1 MKQKNPLVLRAVGA
15 GLACAL
21 LAGCGGEKLA
31 PSSTAAVSVSQ
42 AASASEVAA
51 EEQHTG
57 PLTTDTAAQ
66 GALTL
71 TENSYPLTSFDHFGA
86 FVNGYAFVVLGD
98 EVGYLSEASGEV
110 TGVYTIPEDDIF
122 TIDLNDLPARYDPNA
137 EFPGTRRAEFAW
149 IAEHFAC
156 SESGVVPY
164 YEDGLWG
171 YCDLEGNV
179 LVQPIYNQVSPFG
192 KVAMGRRYEEM
203 APAASAANSTGLNQ
217 SNTAGNT
224 RQTVYDIIGADGSV
238 LASTPN
244 GWVDPD
250 LGYYMVD
257 NEVFG
262 KDSATLYNADGTVVL
277 ADVPFGVGNS
287 PSPSCSC
294 WQDGVILDG
303 VAYDRTGAVIGDGS
317 GKEVQGIGFG
327 GLLLFHDDAGYGV
340 LYPDG
345 TEAVPAS
352 LSGING
358 MAEDGSAFARQKD
371 TGAIRRY
378 DAQLNEL
385 PAGPLARAGVGESYA
400 DEEQNAI
407 VTPVTLYDQ
416 DGREITTLKS
426 TMTGTPAYTLTTV
439 LEEGDWL
446 YFFPD
451 NATAQAYQLTLAQ

>member
-1 MKQKNPLVLRAVGA
+1 MRSKNFFAQRIIGA
-15 GLACAL
+15 ALACAL
-21 LAGCGGEKLA
+21 LAGCGGEALT
-31 PSSTAAVSVSQ
+31 PSGTSVASLSEPTPAGEAV
-42 AASASEVAA
+42 A
-51 EEQHTG
+51 EDRRTG
-57 PLTTDTAAQ
+57 PLTTDTTAQ

-71 TENSYPLTSFDHFGA
+71 TDNSYPLTYFDHFGGY
-86 FVNGYAFVVLGD
+86 VNGYAFVMLG
-98 EVGYLSEASGEV
+98 EEAAYLSEESGEV
-110 TGVYTIPEDDIF
+110 IGVYTIPEDDLF
-122 TIDLNDLPARYDPNA
+122 TIDLNDLPARYEPGT

-149 IAEHFAC
+149 LTEHFAC
-156 SESGVVPY
+156 SENGIVPY
-164 YEDGLWG
+164 YENGLWG

-179 LVQPIYNQVSPFG
+179 LVQPIYAQVSPFG
-192 KVAMGRRYEEM
+192 KVAMGRRYEEVE
-203 APAASAANSTGLNQ
+203 PASSVPDSGGLNQ

-224 RQTVYDIIGADGSV
+224 RRAVYDIIGADGSV

-244 GWVDPD
+244 GWVDPA

-262 KDSATLYNADGTVVL
+262 KDSATLYNADGSVVL

-303 VAYDRTGAVIGDGS
+303 VAYDRTGTVIGDGS
-317 GKEVQGIGFG
+317 GKELVGIGFG
-327 GLLLFHDDAGYGV
+327 GLLIFNDEAGYGV

-352 LSGING
+352 LSGITG
-358 MAEDGSAFARQKD
+358 MAEDGSAFARQKG
-371 TGAIRRY
+371 TNVIRRY

-385 PAGPLARAGVGESYA
+385 SAQPLARAGVGESYA

-407 VTPVTLYDQ
+407 ITPVILRDQ
-416 DGREITTLKS
+416 DGMEITTLES
-426 TMTGTPAYTLTTV
+426 TMTGSPAYTLTTV
-439 LEEGDWL
+439 LEEGDWF

-451 NATAQAYQLTLAQ
+451 DATALAYQLTLAE

>member
-1 MKQKNPLVLRAVGA
+1 MKQKSIFALRVVGA

-21 LAGCGGEKLA
+21 LAGCGGETLT
-31 PSSTAAVSVSQ
+31 PSDTPAASVSQ
-42 AASASEVAA
+42 AVTSGEAVA
-51 EEQHTG
+51 EDRHTG
-57 PLTTDTAAQ
+57 PLTTDGTAQ
-66 GALTL
+66 GTLTL
-71 TENSYPLTSFDHFGA
+71 TDNSYPLTYFDHFGG
-86 FVNGYAFVVLGD
+86 FVNGYAFVMLGE
-98 EVGYLSEASGEV
+98 EVGYLSEESGEV
-110 TGVYTIPEDDIF
+110 VGVYIIPEDDLF
-122 TIDLNDLPARYDPNA
+122 TIDLNDLPARYDPSS

-149 IAEHFAC
+149 ITEHFAC
-156 SESGVVPY
+156 SENGVVPY
-164 YEDGLWG
+164 YENGLWG

-179 LVQPIYNQVSPFG
+179 LVQPVYNQVSPFG
-192 KVAMGRRYEEM
+192 KVAMGRRYEETE
-203 APAASAANSTGLNQ
+203 PAAAVSNSTGLNQ

-224 RQTVYDIIGADGSV
+224 RRAVYDIIGADGTV
-238 LASTPN
+238 LATTPN
-244 GWVDPD
+244 GWVDPA

-262 KDSATLYNADGTVVL
+262 KDSATLYNADGSVVL

-317 GKEVQGIGFG
+317 GKELAGIGFG
-327 GLLLFHDDAGYGV
+327 GLLIFNDEAGYGV

-352 LSGING
+352 LSGITG
-358 MAEDGSAFARQKD
+358 MAEDGSAYARQKE
-371 TGAIRRY
+371 TNVIRRY

-385 PAGPLARAGVGESYA
+385 PAQPLARAGVGESYA

-407 VTPVTLYDQ
+407 ITPVILRDQ
-416 DGREITTLKS
+416 DGMEITTLES
-426 TMTGTPAYTLTTV
+426 TMTGTPAYTLSTV

-451 NATAQAYQLTLAQ
+451 NDTALAYQLTLGE

>member
-1 MKQKNPLVLRAVGA
+1 MKQKHTFALRAIGA

-21 LAGCGGEKLA
+21 LAGCGGKQLA
-31 PSSTAAVSVSQ
+31 ASSTSVASVSQ
-42 AASASEVAA
+42 AASASEATSA
-51 EEQHTG
+51 DRHTG
-57 PLTTDTAAQ
+57 SLAVNTAAQ
-66 GALTL
+66 GTLTL
-71 TENSYPLTSFDHFGA
+71 TDKPSSLNSFDHFGG
-86 FVNGYAFVVLGD
+86 FVNGYAFVVSGD
-98 EVGYLSEASGEV
+98 EAGYLSEESGEV
-110 TGVYTIPEDDIF
+110 VGGYTIPEDDIF
-122 TIDLNDLPARYDPNA
+122 TIDLNDLPTRYDPSS

-149 IAEHFAC
+149 LTEHFSC
-156 SESGVVPY
+156 SENGIVPY
-164 YEDGLWG
+164 YENGLWG
-171 YCDLEGNV
+171 YSDLEGNV
-179 LVQPIYNQVSPFG
+179 LVQSIYNQVSPFG

-203 APAASAANSTGLNQ
+203 APTSGVSNSTGLNQ
-217 SNTAGNT
+217 SNTASNT
-224 RQTVYDIIGADGSV
+224 RQVIYDIIGADGSV

-262 KDSATLYNADGTVVL
+262 KDSATLYNADGSVVL
-277 ADVPFGVGNS
+277 ADVPFGVSNS

-327 GLLLFHDDAGYGV
+327 GLLIFHDDAGYGV

-352 LSGING
+352 LSNITG
-358 MAEDGSAFARQKD
+358 MAEDGSAFVRQKE
-371 TGAIRRY
+371 TSVIRRY

-385 PAGPLARAGVGESYA
+385 PAEPLAWAVVGESYA
-400 DEEQNAI
+400 DEAQNAI
-407 VTPVTLYDQ
+407 ITPVTLYDQ
-416 DGREITTLKS
+416 DGQEITTMES
-426 TMTGTPAYTLTTV
+426 TMTGTPAYTLTSV
-439 LEEGDWL
+439 LEEGDWF

-451 NATAQAYQLTLAQ
+451 NDTMQTYQLTLTE